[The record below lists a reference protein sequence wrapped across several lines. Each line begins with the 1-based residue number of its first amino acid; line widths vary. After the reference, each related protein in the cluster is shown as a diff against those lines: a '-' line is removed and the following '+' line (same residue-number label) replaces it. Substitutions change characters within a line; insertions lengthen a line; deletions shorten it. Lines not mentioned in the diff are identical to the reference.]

1 MRTSMGVPPCI
12 IQVMDGHDLVLKP
25 MVTWGS
31 TILRNHNMTIC
42 IGLYNRKWSSESMV
56 VSQQICGV
64 CPSRLPYNWLWQSL
78 VLDLRVSCVNLPT
91 KKYSPLLKAVKKM
104 VTEFLLDTL
113 SGKNM
118 KRKTHHSNVHG
129 FPSIYTLPI
138 KKIPTFTTSR
148 RKQEPNVKNDI
159 GLMSIKVGQWSWI
172 CLSQ

>member
-138 KKIPTFTTSR
+138 KKKSLLSLR
-148 RKQEPNVKNDI
+148 QDENKNP
-159 GLMSIKVGQWSWI
+159 MSKMTLG
-172 CLSQ
+172 